1 MKKIFL
7 LFLTIII
14 IGAFAFS
21 QENDVRKLKWG
32 MSYMQVKE
40 IEGLGDSLFKQEE
53 LLGMK
58 VEVVFGCGNKGL
70 YSVTYSSTNPMFLQ
84 KASAVLNKKYGEP
97 QKDLDYSF
105 LMEAQEMLKQ
115 YPRAVLDIFLKN
127 DYKELEKIETA
138 YSDTDAKGII
148 RGGLSKRDKWEYG
161 NTVALMLDNITGA
174 VLSYRPKTHHYDNKK
189 KFNELIE
196 ELKKKVGEKETTKK
210 AEDIF

>member
-7 LFLTIII
+7 LALTIII

-32 MSYMQVKE
+32 MAYTQVKE
-40 IEGLGDSLFKQEE
+40 IEALGDSLFKQEE

-70 YSVTYSSTNPMFLQ
+70 YSVTYSSSNPMFVE

-97 QKDLDYSF
+97 KQDLDYSF
-105 LMEAQEMLKQ
+105 LMEAKEMLKQ
-115 YPRAVLDIFLKN
+115 YPRAVVDIFYKN
-127 DYKELEKIETA
+127 DYKALEKIGTA
-138 YSDTDAKGII
+138 YSNTDAKRII
-148 RGGLSKRDKWEYG
+148 RGGLAKRNKWEYG
-161 NTVALMLDNITGA
+161 NTVALMLDSVTGA
-174 VLSYRPKTHHYDNKK
+174 VLSYRPKTDHYANKK
-189 KFNELIE
+189 KFNELME
-196 ELKKKVGEKETTKK
+196 ELKKKMEKKKTTE